1 MRLFFITNSKLA
13 LVIGLVLGISG
24 AALAAFL
31 HFDHVGTTRTGSCV
45 WHFVN
50 NQTEGAAAGTL
61 TAEFDIGDCETGPRL
76 PVNQNVQHFF
86 CNTTGTAVLESAF
99 TDLPGKLVLSDVI
112 CATPTPTPTP
122 TVTPTPKPSPTPTVT
137 PTPTP
142 TPK

>member
-1 MRLFFITNSKLA
+1 VRHFSMKNSVLA
-13 LVIGLVLGISG
+13 MIVGLVLAISA
-24 AALAAFL
+24 AALAALL

-50 NQTEGAAAGTL
+50 NQTDGAAAGTL
-61 TAEFDIGDCETGPRL
+61 TADFDIGTCETGPRL

-86 CNTTGTAVLESAF
+86 CNTDGTAVLEGAF
-99 TDLPGKLVLSDVI
+99 TDLPGKLVLSGVT
-112 CATPTPTPTP
+112 CATPTPTPTVKP
-122 TVTPTPKPSPTPTVT
+122 TPTPTVK